1 MSSRSSTR
9 RRSRPWTSL
18 SSSRTTRRSLTSTP
32 YTTTSTSITATSPPG
47 GPWTSARP
55 RCTAASRS
63 ARRATSRISWRRR
76 APRTRTSA
84 TRRHAA
90 GGKRVRTTR
99 SRTARTRR
107 SRAATRTPARRPKR
121 ARSRPRAAVTRA
133 RTSPEATSPA
143 TKSRSPARVRARAT
157 MPARARSRAT
167 SRRPRGAPTSAGDAL
182 SRGAQPGASR
192 GDGGGRERLPHGRGH
207 RRLPGS
213 LQGDRRPARGVRRE
227 ASARHADLREH
238 DRRHGRG
245 RGDDRHAPGRRADDD
260 QLLAARDGPDREPR
274 RRDPLHV
281 RRPGE
286 GADGDPDAAGRRASA
301 RAHPLALLG
310 GLLPARAG
318 PAGGGAE
325 HARGRQG
332 PAESGHP
339 RRQPGRLHRARD
351 PLRPARRGARERRPD
366 ALRGSR
372 HPTRGRRR
380 ADAVLQAARAGRVPA
395 RGARGSGGARALRGL
410 ERRSRPSDVTMP
422 RLSDSM
428 EEGTVLKW
436 LVDEGAEVK
445 RGEPLVEIETDKAN
459 MTYDADTDGVLVEIV
474 AQEGDTLPIGEV
486 IARIGDAGEAKSGGG
501 DEVEAGE
508 EAEGGDGDEG
518 ATDGEDGADEASGGD
533 DEAAEEEREP
543 ATAEGDGDAAE
554 GKGEDDADAEGEEAA
569 EGDREEAAE
578 GEEAAVAGAEGGGGE
593 TQAGAGTATREKT
606 STGNGDGRVKA
617 SPVARRMA
625 RDLGVELAQLEGTGP
640 GGRIV
645 KADVQAAAENG
656 GGVAATAE
664 EGKAEPAEG
673 DGKAKT
679 EEKPA
684 KDEEAEKKPATK
696 EAQRG
701 EAGVKGDVDVEEL
714 TRLQQTVSRRMAE
727 SKATAPDFS
736 IALTV
741 DMTAAVE
748 LRERLKQISD
758 PVPSFNDMVVKA
770 AANGLREF
778 PRVNGAYRDGKFELY
793 ERVNIG
799 IAVAAQDALVVPTV
813 FDADK
818 KSLGQIARDAREV
831 IEKVKEKTVTP
842 PELSGGTFT
851 VSNLGMF
858 GIEQFTAI
866 INPPQAAILTV
877 GKLAKQPAV
886 DDKGKVV
893 ARDQMVLTLVCDHRI
908 LYGADGAQFL
918 ARVKKLLEQPL
929 SLAL

>member
-1 MSSRSSTR
+1 M
-9 RRSRPWTSL
+9 
-18 SSSRTTRRSLTSTP
+18 
-32 YTTTSTSITATSPPG
+32 A
-47 GPWTSARP
+47 
-55 RCTAASRS
+55 
-63 ARRATSRISWRRR
+63 
-76 APRTRTSA
+76 
-84 TRRHAA
+84 
-90 GGKRVRTTR
+90 
-99 SRTARTRR
+99 
-107 SRAATRTPARRPKR
+107 
-121 ARSRPRAAVTRA
+121 
-133 RTSPEATSPA
+133 
-143 TKSRSPARVRARAT
+143 
-157 MPARARSRAT
+157 
-167 SRRPRGAPTSAGDAL
+167 
-182 SRGAQPGASR
+182 
-192 GDGGGRERLPHGRGH
+192 
-207 RRLPGS
+207 
-213 LQGDRRPARGVRRE
+213 
-227 ASARHADLREH
+227 
-238 DRRHGRG
+238 
-245 RGDDRHAPGRRADDD
+245 
-260 QLLAARDGPDREPR
+260 
-274 RRDPLHV
+274 
-281 RRPGE
+281 
-286 GADGDPDAAGRRASA
+286 
-301 RAHPLALLG
+301 
-310 GLLPARAG
+310 
-318 PAGGGAE
+318 
-325 HARGRQG
+325 
-332 PAESGHP
+332 
-339 RRQPGRLHRARD
+339 
-351 PLRPARRGARERRPD
+351 
-366 ALRGSR
+366 
-372 HPTRGRRR
+372 
-380 ADAVLQAARAGRVPA
+380 
-395 RGARGSGGARALRGL
+395 
-410 ERRSRPSDVTMP
+410 SDVTMP

-436 LVDEGAEVK
+436 LVEEGAEVT

-486 IARIGDAGEAKSGGG
+486 IARIGDADEAKSSGG
-501 DEVEAGE
+501 DEEESGD
-508 EAEGGDGDEG
+508 EAEAEGGDEAEDGGDGDEG
-518 ATDGEDGADEASGGD
+518 ATEGEEGAGEGEEEAEKEQESEPAAAEGEGDEAEGEGEDAA
-533 DEAAEEEREP
+533 AAEGEGD
-543 ATAEGDGDAAE
+543 EGDGDEAAAAE
-554 GKGEDDADAEGEEAA
+554 DGGEAEGGEGDGDEDGGEAEGEEAA
-569 EGDREEAAE
+569 AAEGDAASGDGDEGAEEAAE

-645 KADVQAAAENG
+645 KADVQAAADNG
-656 GGVAATAE
+656 GGGAATKEAPA
-664 EGKAEPAEG
+664 EGKAETAE
-673 DGKAKT
+673 A

-684 KDEEAEKKPATK
+684 DEDKGGKKAAAKEGKDEKKPAKK
-696 EAQRG
+696 EPQKA

-770 AANGLREF
+770 SANALREH

-793 ERVNIG
+793 DRVNVG
-799 IAVAAQDALVVPTV
+799 IAVAAMDALVVPTV

-831 IEKVKEKTVTP
+831 IGKVKEKTVTP

-858 GIEQFTAI
+858 GIEHFTAI

-877 GKLAKQPAV
+877 GKLDKQPAV

-918 ARVKKLLEQPL
+918 ARVKELLEQPL